1 MLLVKLFLQVIL
13 NIVNSMLLVQLI
25 LQVLELSVDVGLFL
39 SFFVLL
45 LLGEGHLVSL
55 VHFHGVLV
63 IVLLILLQSM
73 LQVVLLIQ
81 FVIGLGQSLL
91 LSREHKLVIELPVDD
106 VVPFLWLLF
115 GSVELLVVVS
125 VLCLGSFSLG

>member
-55 VHFHGVLV
+55 VHFH
-63 IVLLILLQSM
+63 
-73 LQVVLLIQ
+73 
-81 FVIGLGQSLL
+81 
-91 LSREHKLVIELPVDD
+91 
-106 VVPFLWLLF
+106 
-115 GSVELLVVVS
+115 
-125 VLCLGSFSLG
+125 